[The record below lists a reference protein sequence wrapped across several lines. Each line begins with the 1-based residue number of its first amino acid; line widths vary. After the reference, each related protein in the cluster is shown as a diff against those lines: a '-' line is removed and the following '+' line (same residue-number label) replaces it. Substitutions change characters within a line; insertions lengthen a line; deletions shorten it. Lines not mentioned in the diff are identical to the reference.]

1 MFKKKNKSNK
11 KVKSFDDWAKEAKE
25 YLDDTKTYSNDR
37 SKDRSSYQTS
47 SNKKAYRKLSDNI
60 DVSELFPK
68 NPNSKNN
75 KKSNNID
82 KKSYEGDE
90 SIRGSI
96 KGSTMMGPEGDPVN
110 DDLRRKLSKK
120 KEKDKQKEREEA
132 YARKKEAYGSKESKK
147 NYNVLKK
154 KKELRKAILYSEI
167 LSKPLSKR
175 KNS

>member
-47 SNKKAYRKLSDNI
+47 SNEKAYRKLSDNI

-132 YARKKEAYGSKESKK
+132 YVRKKEAYGSKESKK

>member
-1 MFKKKNKSNK
+1 MFKKKKKSDK
-11 KVKSFDDWAKEAKE
+11 TIKSFDDWAKQAKQ
-25 YLDDTKTYSNDR
+25 YLDDLEAEANER

>member
-11 KVKSFDDWAKEAKE
+11 KVKSFDDWAKQAKE

-132 YARKKEAYGSKESKK
+132 YERKKDDYLSKESNK

>member
-96 KGSTMMGPEGDPVN
+96 KGSTMMGPEGDPVT

>member
-1 MFKKKNKSNK
+1 
-11 KVKSFDDWAKEAKE
+11 
-25 YLDDTKTYSNDR
+25 
-37 SKDRSSYQTS
+37 
-47 SNKKAYRKLSDNI
+47 
-60 DVSELFPK
+60 
-68 NPNSKNN
+68 
-75 KKSNNID
+75 
-82 KKSYEGDE
+82 
-90 SIRGSI
+90 
-96 KGSTMMGPEGDPVN
+96 MMGPEGDPVN